1 MKHLTVVCYLIDKE
15 DQLEKV
21 NQCVLNLINQITPKL
36 SETDDLILRPK
47 NQSSRK
53 RKCNNIRPKKSK
65 FRKLPILPKPK
76 YPYTGRYGVKAEV
89 TWQW

>member
-21 NQCVLNLINQITPKL
+21 NQCVLNLINQITSKL

-76 YPYTGRYGVKAEV
+76 YPYTGRPGVKAEV
-89 TWQW
+89 MWQW